1 MTTLTLDEITRLT
14 PPERLALIGD
24 LWDSM
29 ADADLAL
36 PTAQYHEPEDRL
48 SSFDNDRQAGV
59 SWAELKAELAAR
71 IV

>member
-1 MTTLTLDEITRLT
+1 MTTLTRDEITRLT
-14 PPERLALIGD
+14 PQERLALIGD

-36 PTAQYHEPEDRL
+36 PASQYRELEDRW
-48 SSFDNDRQAGV
+48 SSFDNDRQAAV